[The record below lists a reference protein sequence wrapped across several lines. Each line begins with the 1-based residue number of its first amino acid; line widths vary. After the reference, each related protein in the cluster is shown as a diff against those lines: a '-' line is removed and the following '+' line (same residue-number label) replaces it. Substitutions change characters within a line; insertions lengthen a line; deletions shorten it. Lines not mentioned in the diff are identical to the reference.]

1 MHFLIDNNLSP
12 KLIELLSEL
21 NHQATHVY
29 DIGLSRATDIEI
41 FRYANDNGMIII
53 SADTDFGY
61 ILSEWNSPQP
71 SVILARYLSL
81 DPKILFAYLKRIIE
95 DYKEELIAGSIIVV
109 EPDKVRIRS
118 LPFYQ

>member
-1 MHFLIDNNLSP
+1 MHFLLDNNLSP

-29 DIGLSRATDIEI
+29 DIGLSRASDREI
-41 FRYANDNGMIII
+41 FQYAKDNNMVII

-61 ILSEWNSPQP
+61 ILAEWNSTQP
-71 SVILARYLSL
+71 SIILARYISL
-81 DPKILFAYLKRIIE
+81 NPEIFIKYLERVLQDFEK
-95 DYKEELIAGSIIVV
+95 ELIAGSLIVDQ
-109 EPDKVRIRS
+109 EDKVRIRS